1 MPLRAAVISSAISWP
16 MPRAGA
22 REAVV
27 FSDSQVL
34 NLLLWASSWPCSLL
48 ATLPAAFVE

>member
-16 MPRAGA
+16 MPLAGA

-27 FSDSQVL
+27 FSDPQVL
-34 NLLLWASSWPCSLL
+34 NLLLWG
-48 ATLPAAFVE
+48 FVVALFALGYIAGRLR

>member
-34 NLLLWASSWPCSLL
+34 NLLLWGLVVALFAL
-48 ATLPAAFVE
+48 GYIAGRLR